1 MPRFSSRLAR
11 LVITTTALLASSF
24 ALAQTPAAMPAAAP
38 AVPFAAPPQVP
49 YGMAIDI
56 EVAKAVAASAVAEAK
71 KNKWNMAIAIV
82 DTAGY
87 LVYFEK
93 MSNTQT
99 GSVQLA
105 IEKGQ
110 TSALFRR
117 PSKVFQ
123 DGVAAGGEG
132 LRLLRLTGT
141 IPIEGGMPIVQDG
154 KIVGA
159 IGVSGASG
167 AQDQQTAQAGIAAVK

>member
-1 MPRFSSRLAR
+1 MFKKLWLIAG
-11 LVITTTALLASSF
+11 VAS
-24 ALAQTPAAMPAAAP
+24 ALAAPLALSQTAAPNAP
-38 AVPFAAPPQVP
+38 AVPFAAPPQMP
-49 YGMAIDI
+49 YGLSINVDK
-56 EVAKAVAASAVAEAK
+56 AKTIAEASVAEAK
-71 KNKWNMAIAIV
+71 KNNLNMAIAIV
-82 DTAGY
+82 DTGGY

-93 MSNTQT
+93 MNNTQT

-105 IEKGQ
+105 IEKAQ

-141 IPIEGGMPIVQDG
+141 IPIEGGIPLVSNG
-154 KIVGA
+154 TIVGA
-159 IGVSGASG
+159 IGVSGGSG
-167 AQDQQTAQAGIAAVK
+167 AQDNMVATAGATSAR

>member
-1 MPRFSSRLAR
+1 MFKKLWLIAGVASALGAPLA
-11 LVITTTALLASSF
+11 LSQTAAPN
-24 ALAQTPAAMPAAAP
+24 APAA
-38 AVPFAAPPQVP
+38 PFAAPPQMP
-49 YGMAIDI
+49 YGLSINVDK
-56 EVAKAVAASAVAEAK
+56 AKTIAEASVAEAK
-71 KNKWNMAIAIV
+71 KNNLNMAIAIV
-82 DTAGY
+82 DTGGY

-93 MSNTQT
+93 MNNTQT

-105 IEKGQ
+105 IEKAQ

-141 IPIEGGMPIVQDG
+141 IPIEGGIPLVANG
-154 KIVGA
+154 TIVGA
-159 IGVSGASG
+159 IGVSGGSG
-167 AQDQQTAQAGIAAVK
+167 AQDNMVATAGATSAR

>member
-1 MPRFSSRLAR
+1 MPRTSMLFARLALSTAAT
-11 LVITTTALLASSF
+11 LVACS
-24 ALAQTPAAMPAAAP
+24 ALAQAPAPAAHASAM
-38 AVPFAAPPQVP
+38 PFAAPPQVP
-49 YGMAIDI
+49 YGLAIDI
-56 EVAKAVAASAVAEAK
+56 DAAKAAAAGAVAEAK

-105 IEKGQ
+105 IEKAQ

-132 LRLLRLTGT
+132 LRLLRLTGS
-141 IPIEGGMPIVQDG
+141 IPIEGGLPIIQDG

-159 IGVSGASG
+159 IGVSGGSG
-167 AQDQQTAQAGIAAVK
+167 AQDQQTAQAGLPAK

>member
-1 MPRFSSRLAR
+1 MQLSPKNLSA
-11 LVITTTALLASSF
+11 LVLASAAAVLAFTS
-24 ALAQTPAAMPAAAP
+24 AAQTAPHAP
-38 AVPFAAPPQVP
+38 AVPFAAPPQTP
-49 YGMAIDI
+49 YGVSISI
-56 EVAKAVAASAVAEAK
+56 ESAKSAAAAAVVEAK
-71 KNKWNMAIAIV
+71 KNKLNMAIAIV
-82 DTAGY
+82 DTGGY

-93 MSNTQT
+93 MQDTQT

-105 IEKGQ
+105 IEKAQ

-141 IPIEGGMPIVQDG
+141 IPIEGGLPIIQDG

-159 IGVSGASG
+159 IGISGGSG
-167 AQDQQTAQAGIAAVK
+167 AQDQQVAVAGAAAK